1 MFKSTY
7 NRGFQLTFENG
18 ITVSVQFGTGNYC
31 SRRSLAPEATLYN
44 DLTNHTVE
52 SDTAEIAIWHKDSDN
67 WFDFGYDQVKGW
79 CTPNEVAMWITRA
92 AIAEGIESLNKYK
105 ETDNTNS

>member
-31 SRRSLAPEATLYN
+31 SRRSLAPTATPHG
-44 DLTNHTVE
+44 DLANRTVE
-52 SDTAEIAIWHKDSDN
+52 SADAEIAIWHKDSDI
-67 WFDFGYDQVKGW
+67 WFDFGSDQVKGW

-92 AIAEGIESLNKYK
+92 SIAESIESLNQYK
-105 ETDNTNS
+105 ETYNTNS

>member
-7 NRGFQLTFENG
+7 NRGFQITFENG

-31 SRRSLAPEATLYN
+31 SRRSLAPEATLHG
-44 DLTNHTVE
+44 DLANRTVE
-52 SDTAEIAIWHKDSDN
+52 SADAEIAIWHKDSDI
-67 WFDFGYDQVKGW
+67 WFDFGSDQVKGW

-105 ETDNTNS
+105 ETPHTI